1 MARKNRTMIIAL
13 GVLALLG
20 AIYYGTII
28 QGRNRAAALVQE
40 LPPPAPTL
48 GNLDSSEVVK
58 IEVSGM
64 VLEKH
69 NEMWELV
76 SLDGEA
82 PPQGVA
88 LDQGMLRNLVFVLAT
103 VWAERIAEENPD
115 DLSVFG
121 LESPASRT
129 IVTDSR
135 GNTAVYLVGDQ
146 TPFRNSYFVMAEGNP
161 DVFVVSAF
169 SADRLRFTL
178 DDIRNRFLFPPQ
190 LPLQALTR
198 MRIESPGA
206 VIDMSLMPEPRPL
219 HLISTFSRFMMTSPF
234 NLPRGVDSEALEAL
248 LTPFNNRRIGE
259 FVNDFPLSLA
269 PYGLDTPAARF
280 RLEFGV
286 AYIELLIG
294 NRSGTDRYAKL
305 AGAPG
310 VFTVSGLDPI
320 VNITPFTLV
329 DRFALLMGIN
339 EVSHLSVSGGER
351 PLNADFQG
359 EGPDMIFHL
368 NGRRTEER
376 SSRNWFQSVIAL
388 RVDAEIP
395 AGGDFNP
402 ASPEHITVEYHL
414 RNGERA
420 SFTLIPFNR
429 DFYVLSQEGTMEF
442 LIARNQVRRIFQT
455 ADMVLDEG

>member
-1 MARKNRTMIIAL
+1 MTRKSKTMIITL
-13 GVLALLG
+13 GVLVLLG
-20 AIYYGTII
+20 LGYYGTII
-28 QGRNRAAALVQE
+28 HSRNRADTFVE
-40 LPPPAPTL
+40 EHSPAPTL
-48 GNLDSSEVVK
+48 GNLDGSGIAR

-64 VLEKH
+64 VLENH
-69 NEMWELV
+69 DGMWELV

-82 PPQGVA
+82 PPQGLE
-88 LDQGMLRNLVFVLAT
+88 LDQGMLRSLSFVLAT
-103 VWAERIAEENPD
+103 VWAERVVDEEPE

-121 LESPASRT
+121 LDTPSSRT
-129 IVTDSR
+129 VVTDFH

-146 TPFRNSYFVMAEGNP
+146 TPFRTSYFVMEEGNP
-161 DVFVVSAF
+161 KVFIVGAF

-190 LPLQALTR
+190 LPFQYLTR
-198 MRIESPGA
+198 MRIESPQA
-206 VIDMSLMPEPRPL
+206 LIEMSPMPEPRPL
-219 HLISTFSRFMMTSPF
+219 HLISTFSSFIMTSPYT
-234 NLPRGVDSEALEAL
+234 LPRGVDSQALEAL
-248 LTPFNNRRIGE
+248 LTPFNNRRIEE
-259 FVNDFPLSLA
+259 FVNASPSSLS
-269 PYGLDTPAARF
+269 PYGLDNPAARF
-280 RLEFGV
+280 RLEFGF
-286 AYIELLIG
+286 AYIDLLIG
-294 NRSGTDRYAKL
+294 NQTGTERYAKL
-305 AGAPG
+305 SGAPG

-339 EVSHLSVSGGER
+339 EVAHLSVSGGER

-359 EGPDMIFHL
+359 EGPDMVFHL

-388 RVDAEIP
+388 RADAEIP
-395 AGGDFNP
+395 EGGFSP
-402 ASPEHITVEYHL
+402 VSPEYITIEYHL

-429 DFYVLSQEGTMEF
+429 DFYALSQEGTMEF

-455 ADMVLDEG
+455 ADMVVYEE